1 MRRILVL
8 MIAGALAALAMWY
21 GVRVSQTTSK
31 AAVSAFLPRETIFF
45 AQMPDFK
52 RTRDQWHHADIYQL
66 CHEAAVQD
74 FLRKALARI
83 PKKNATSETLQEIEQ
98 LDPKDAFFALTSI
111 DNNNPIFVA
120 GFRFRESQDE
130 AERVVGKWRA
140 KWLENNPNAKREKI
154 AYQQHQIETIA
165 AAPFTLATAYDGHW
179 FFVSSN
185 LTELKELLDRVDR
198 RNKDRQ
204 NELGADDSYRAAMAH
219 MPSSYA
225 VLFYLQPKRFSEK
238 ITSLRAALSQ
248 QIPADQ
254 RTLLEQMRSI
264 CGATRFENG
273 KIREVTFVGM
283 PNLEQAAALDRS
295 SLSLGTKD
303 TVFYLAMLL
312 DVGQKIDAINGTA
325 GIGGRLQRL
334 FQAFSANG
342 ITANDW
348 KSAFGLELGSLADW
362 PANAHW
368 PSLLLALPV
377 KDAAKAQKIVA
388 AFTKTDQEAIWTQT
402 EKDGVRYFS
411 MQSRASFLA
420 ITPTIALSNRIMVA
434 GIDPASVE
442 AAMKHDRNANSDLS
456 NSQLYKAAVRSVP
469 APTNFF
475 TYVDVALLYGRLDT
489 TLRPMLIMSAA
500 FIPAIGDY
508 VDVSKLPAP
517 EIVTRHLSPIVSS
530 QRYDRDGYV
539 AESVGPV
546 TLNQATVGFGLAA
559 AFWAISR
566 QQHR

>member
-1 MRRILVL
+1 

-120 GFRFRESQDE
+120 GFRFRESQDA

-264 CGATRFENG
+264 CGATRFEGG
-273 KIREVTFVGM
+273 KIREITFVGM

-342 ITANDW
+342 ITADDW

-368 PSLLLALPV
+368 PSLLLTLPV

-388 AFTKTDQEAIWTQT
+388 AFTKTDQEVIWTQT

-420 ITPTIALSNRIMVA
+420 ITPAIALSNRIMVA

>member
-140 KWLENNPNAKREKI
+140 KWLENNPNAKRDKI

-264 CGATRFENG
+264 CGATRFEGG
-273 KIREVTFVGM
+273 KIREITFVGM

-368 PSLLLALPV
+368 PSLLLTLPV

-388 AFTKTDQEAIWTQT
+388 AFTKTDQEVIWTQT

-442 AAMKHDRNANSDLS
+442 AAMKHDRSANSDLS

-539 AESVGPV
+539 AESVGPI

>member
-539 AESVGPV
+539 AESVGPI

>member
-8 MIAGALAALAMWY
+8 MIAGALAALAVWY

-83 PKKNATSETLQEIEQ
+83 PKKNATSEILQEIEQ

-140 KWLENNPNAKREKI
+140 KWLENNPNAKRDKI

-165 AAPFTLATAYDGHW
+165 TALFTLATAYDGHW

-283 PNLEQAAALDRS
+283 PNLERAAALDRS

-312 DVGQKIDAINGTA
+312 DVGQKIDAINQTA

-342 ITANDW
+342 ITADDW

-368 PSLLLALPV
+368 PSLLLTLPV
-377 KDAAKAQKIVA
+377 KDAVKAQKIVA
-388 AFTKTDQEAIWTQT
+388 AFTKTDQEVIWTQT

-420 ITPTIALSNRIMVA
+420 ITPAIALSSRLLVA
-434 GIDPASVE
+434 GLDSVSVE
-442 AAMKHDRNANSDLS
+442 AAIKRGGSASELS
-456 NSQLYKAAVRSVP
+456 NSQTYKAAARSLP

>member
-140 KWLENNPNAKREKI
+140 KWLENNPNAKRDKI

-264 CGATRFENG
+264 CGATRFEGG
-273 KIREVTFVGM
+273 KIREITFVGM

-312 DVGQKIDAINGTA
+312 DVGQKIDAINQTA

-342 ITANDW
+342 ITADDW

-368 PSLLLALPV
+368 PSLLLTLPV

-388 AFTKTDQEAIWTQT
+388 AFTKTDQEVIWTQT

-420 ITPTIALSNRIMVA
+420 ITPAIALSNRIMVA

>member
-140 KWLENNPNAKREKI
+140 KWLENNPNAKRDKI

-185 LTELKELLDRVDR
+185 LTELKQLLDRADR

-442 AAMKHDRNANSDLS
+442 AAMKHDRSANSDLS
-456 NSQLYKAAVRSVP
+456 NSQPYKAAVRSVP

-539 AESVGPV
+539 AESVGPI